1 VSLNFRILFA
11 IFCGLI
17 LSISGQERVFAQNSD
32 RINGGRYLVTNYSAN
47 DYNGGTQNWE
57 FVQDSKGLIYVA
69 NRSGILQFDGTF
81 WRTIEIDSRTPLRSL
96 AIDQNDR
103 IFVGAVGEFG
113 YLAPDTLGYLSYI
126 SLSAQFD
133 EVISD
138 VWETHYTS
146 HGVYFLTRTRIFRYY
161 DGEITVFNGPS
172 PAGRSFV
179 VDDRIFIAVP
189 GTGLAEVVN
198 DTIRTV
204 IGKNES
210 LAANITLMALAP
222 ESLSEEKSA
231 YLMAASGKTYL
242 FELTSHTFKELE
254 ITADR
259 SFFVPRE
266 SYRMQPLR
274 NGGFAFA
281 TLASGLIITDPYLKE
296 LYRIGRES
304 GLQINMALNVFEDT
318 HGSIWVAL
326 NNGVSRVEMP
336 EYVRYWDQNSGLEGT
351 VQGIKEHL
359 GRIFIGT
366 SNGVYALDRQDQIG
380 RFESYFTSTYQ
391 TWNMVSIVIDG
402 RDYLLV
408 PTVNGVYYIYN
419 EQVYDLDGESTFFI
433 SPSAIK
439 GNRIYTG
446 LRQGWGIIELASRPN
461 GQLRILRSD
470 KYRNPPFEIRS
481 IVEDIEGNLW
491 LGSRFNGVFRIHKDS
506 VEDVALSDETLNLDL
521 FDISR
526 GLPDNH
532 DNMVLLIGD
541 EIFLGTKNGLYSLNA
556 DNGVFER
563 SKIFGD
569 ANPEATVSKVI
580 AKSKD
585 EMWITAGNA
594 FGVLK
599 KSNEGYTYNNMLSR
613 LMPESPVFSFFMEE
627 DSTLWVGGS
636 EGLYQ
641 FNLNNVPD
649 FEADYR
655 TLVREVVVQRDSLIY
670 GGHGSASGVLQLGY
684 DQSEVTISYSA
695 PRFTYKTPLQYK
707 SKLEGFDK
715 NWSPLTTETKRVYT
729 NLPNGNYTFRV
740 IAVDIYGIEGE
751 EGILNIRVATPWFK
765 SIWAWI
771 GYIIIAGFV
780 IFGFA
785 QIRTRSIDRKNKQL
799 EIMLARHTSSLQ
811 VEKRRLENINED
823 LRAQD
828 DNRDKFLSVVAHDL
842 RNPLMIIRS
851 SADLIIEELDNKE
864 SVKELAQYVHN
875 GSLKMQDIIENLLED
890 RAKKIRSD
898 IHSDK
903 NVDLKKLVLKLID
916 ENQLWMERKNIDVE
930 LDLDDNCVLR
940 GDAAQLG
947 VIFNNL
953 ISNAIKYSYQ
963 GGKFKVELKVSNK
976 QIIFSVQDYGQGLTA
991 ADMRDIGKPF
1001 TRLSAQPT
1009 GEEASSG
1016 MGLHIVKDLLTAQK
1030 GRLNVVSEGPSK
1042 GARFEAI
1049 FDDNT
1054 IVSEDS
1060 DEA

>member
-1 VSLNFRILFA
+1 VLLNFRILLTVLY
-11 IFCGLI
+11 GLI
-17 LSISGQERVFAQNSD
+17 LSISGLQSVFAQNSE
-32 RINGGRYLVTNYSAN
+32 RINGGRYLVTNYSVN

-57 FVQDSKGLIYVA
+57 FVQDSKGLMYVA
-69 NRSGILQFDGTF
+69 NRSGILQYDGTF

-96 AIDQNDR
+96 AIDENDR

-113 YLAPDTLGYLSYI
+113 YLSPDTLGYLSYI

-146 HGVYFLTRTRIFRYY
+146 HGVYFITRSRIFRYF
-161 DGEITVFNGPS
+161 DGEITVINGPS

-179 VDDRIFIAVP
+179 VDNRIFIAVP
-189 GTGLAEVVN
+189 GIGLSEVVN

-204 IGKNES
+204 IGKNEP
-210 LAANITLMALAP
+210 LAVNITLMAMAP
-222 ESLSEEKSA
+222 ESMSDEKSA
-231 YLMAASGKTYL
+231 YLITANGKTYL
-242 FELTSHTFKELE
+242 FGLTSHSFEELE

-259 SFFVPRE
+259 RFFVPRE

-281 TLASGLIITDPYLKE
+281 TLSSGLIITDPYLKE

-304 GLQINMALNVFEDT
+304 GLLINMSLNVFEDV

-326 NNGVSRVEMP
+326 NNGISRVEMP
-336 EYVRYWDQNSGLEGT
+336 EYVRYWDQDSGLEGT
-351 VQGIKEHL
+351 VQGIEEHL

-366 SNGVYALDRQDQIG
+366 SNGTYALDRQDELG

-391 TWNMVSIVIDG
+391 TWDMISIAIDG
-402 RDYLLV
+402 RDYLMV
-408 PTVNGVYYIYN
+408 PTVNGTYYIYN
-419 EQVYDLDGESTFFI
+419 DQAYKLDDEATFFVGH
-433 SPSAIK
+433 SRKYP
-439 GNRIYTG
+439 NRIYTG

-461 GQLRILRSD
+461 GQLRVLRSD

-481 IVEDIEGNLW
+481 IAEDVEGNLW
-491 LGSRFNGVFRIHKDS
+491 LGSRFNGVFRIQKDS
-506 VEDVALSDETLNLDL
+506 VEEVALSDETFSLDL
-521 FDISR
+521 FDVTR

-532 DNMVLLIGD
+532 DNTVTLIGD
-541 EIFLGTKNGLYSLNA
+541 DVYLGTLNGLYSLNTE
-556 DNGVFER
+556 NQVFER
-563 SKIFGD
+563 SKMLGD

-580 AKSKD
+580 AKSMD
-585 EMWITAGNA
+585 EMWVTAGNA
-594 FGVLK
+594 FGVLT
-599 KSNEGYTYNNMLSR
+599 KSDEGYLFNNMLSR

-627 DSTLWVGGS
+627 DSMLWVGGS
-636 EGLYQ
+636 EGLYR
-641 FNLNNVPD
+641 FDLNNIPF
-649 FEADYR
+649 FEVDYR
-655 TLVREVVVQRDSLIY
+655 TLVREVVVQRDSLVY
-670 GGHGSASGVLQLGY
+670 GGHGSATGVLQLGY

-695 PRFTYKTPLQYK
+695 PRFNYKTPLK
-707 SKLEGFDK
+707 FRSKLEGFDK
-715 NWSPLTTETKRVYT
+715 NWSPLTSETKRVYT

-740 IAVDIYGIEGE
+740 IAIDVYGIEGE
-751 EGILNIRVATPWFK
+751 EGVLNIRVATPWFK

-771 GYIIIAGFV
+771 AYIIIAGLV

-785 QIRTRSIDRKNKQL
+785 QFRTRSIDRKNKQL

-864 SVKELAQYVHN
+864 SVKELAEYVHN
-875 GSLKMQDIIENLLED
+875 GSIKMQDIIENLLED

-903 NVDLKKLVLKLID
+903 NVDLNKLVLKLIE
-916 ENQLWMERKNIDVE
+916 ENRMWMERKNIDVK

-947 VIFNNL
+947 VILNNL
-953 ISNAIKYSYQ
+953 ISNAIKYSYV
-963 GGKFKVELKVSNK
+963 GGMFKIELKVSNK
-976 QIIFSVQDYGQGLTA
+976 QIIYSVEDYGQGLTA

-1009 GEEASSG
+1009 GDESSSG
-1016 MGLHIVKDLLTAQK
+1016 MGLHIVKDLLAAQK
-1030 GRLNVVSEGPSK
+1030 GRLNVVSKGPGK

-1054 IVSEDS
+1054 IVSEAA
-1060 DEA
+1060 E